1 MSCVPGDRFEEATL
15 QEICKVEGTMEQ
27 ALADREE
34 LLPDIEANVAVGVD
48 GAVKK
53 FAGRPMITMPPMGRS
68 EIVLNEIVVTPVV
81 VRCATLSPAA
91 KVSETLET
99 RPPIAIVENIVAL
112 TSSALVATVKPV
124 ETDSLGAPVVSCP
137 ASNVMICAPAGSAAP
152 AVVHTMVRVSGVMAH
167 PDNVAEPDSGVS
179 VPPGVAGPVK

>member
-1 MSCVPGDRFEEATL
+1 MMVPPT
-15 QEICKVEGTMEQ
+15 GTG
-27 ALADREE
+27 
-34 LLPDIEANVAVGVD
+34 VAV
-48 GAVKK
+48 
-53 FAGRPMITMPPMGRS
+53 
-68 EIVLNEIVVTPVV
+68 LNDMVVIPVV

-91 KVSETLET
+91 SVRVALVTC
-99 RPPIAIVENIVAL
+99 PPIAGDKLGEL
-112 TSSALVATVKPV
+112 TTSALVATVKPV

-152 AVVHTMVRVSGVMAH
+152 AVVHTMVRVAGVMAH